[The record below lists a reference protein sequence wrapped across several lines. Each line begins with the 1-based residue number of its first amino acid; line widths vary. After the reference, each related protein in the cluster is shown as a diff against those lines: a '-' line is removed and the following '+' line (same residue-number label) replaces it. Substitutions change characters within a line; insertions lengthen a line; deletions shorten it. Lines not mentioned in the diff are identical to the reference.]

1 MLILSR
7 ATGTSI
13 WIGDEIHV
21 QVLSIDQQGQIRFA
35 IRLDESIAADR
46 KDIDQ
51 YAKAKRDNRTRGTRD
66 RKRRTNKP

>member
-13 WIGDEIHV
+13 LIGDKIHI
-21 QVLSIDQQGQIRFA
+21 QVLSIDQLGQIRFA
-35 IRLDESIAADR
+35 VRLGETIAADR

-51 YAKAKRDNRTRGTRD
+51 YAKAKRDNRKRGALD
-66 RKRRTNKP
+66 RKQ